1 MHSIVDMGC
10 CIVGQV
16 YGIQNCM
23 TGHLLLEDLEFLC
36 CILELLSGL
45 QPVDISEPHS
55 QENYITK
62 ASSAAASG

>member
-23 TGHLLLEDLEFLC
+23 TGRLLLEDLEFLC
-36 CILELLSGL
+36 CMLELLSGL
-45 QPVDISEPHS
+45 QPVDISELH
-55 QENYITK
+55 N
-62 ASSAAASG
+62 